1 MHSADSQKF
10 QTGNVLLISFS
21 HLIHDIYG
29 SFLAPLLPLLIEK
42 LGFSY
47 TLAGLLAPAQRFP
60 SLLNP
65 WLGAI
70 ADRSQGRYFLI
81 FSPAV
86 TAIAMSLLG
95 LAPSY
100 SILVLLLIITGI
112 SAACYHVPT
121 PVMIRQISGKQVGKG
136 MSFYMFAG
144 ELARTL
150 GPLII
155 VAALSLWG
163 LEGTYWLIPPGLLAS
178 LFLYLKFKNIPI
190 QQGGLSVP
198 SAGLVQTVWKML
210 PFFLSLTG
218 FVIFMAALKG
228 AITAF
233 LPAYLTEKGYSLAIA
248 GISLAVLEAGGVI
261 GVLTAGILSDTLG
274 RKLVLL
280 VATIAAPILMWIFLL
295 NPGGILTLPI
305 LCILGFFLLSTGP
318 VLLAIVQEN
327 AAERP
332 AYVNGIYMMINFVA
346 SSVMIVLVGM
356 LNDRIGMDATYRITI
371 FCCIGAIPCLL
382 LLPGKLLVRQTKA

>member
-1 MHSADSQKF
+1 
-10 QTGNVLLISFS
+10 
-21 HLIHDIYG
+21 
-29 SFLAPLLPLLIEK
+29 
-42 LGFSY
+42 
-47 TLAGLLAPAQRFP
+47 
-60 SLLNP
+60 
-65 WLGAI
+65 
-70 ADRSQGRYFLI
+70 
-81 FSPAV
+81 
-86 TAIAMSLLG
+86 MSLLG

-190 QQGGLSVP
+190 QQGGLSAP

-218 FVIFMAALKG
+218 FVVFMAGLKG

-248 GISLAVLEAGGVI
+248 GISLAVLEAGGVV

-318 VLLAIVQEN
+318 VLLTVVQEN
-327 AAERP
+327 AAGRP
-332 AYVNGIYMMINFVA
+332 AYMNGIYMMINFVA
-346 SSVMIVLVGM
+346 SSVMIVLVGI
-356 LNDRIGMDATYRITI
+356 LNDWIGMDATYRIAI
-371 FCCIGAIPCLL
+371 FWCIGAIPCLL
-382 LLPGKLLVRQTKA
+382 FLPGKLLIRQTKT